1 LANTGTLPENINLGI
16 KSHVVLSFLDSN
28 NVLGLQAPNTSRVS
42 MTELGRTVTDAT
54 YFLSCLMTMAQIRKM
69 QSRKV
74 MYSDFVE

>member
-1 LANTGTLPENINLGI
+1 MTMNEKTPYA
-16 KSHVVLSFLDSN
+16 KDS
-28 NVLGLQAPNTSRVS
+28 VEK
-42 MTELGRTVTDAT
+42 TELGRTVTDAI